1 VDGLP
6 GKRICKMTRD
16 EQIRALDQRIREL
29 NAELEGVPG
38 AVLREVDMQAWTDKQ
53 AALQAAMREYY
64 RLFYGDSVS
73 MP

>member
-1 VDGLP
+1 MN
-6 GKRICKMTRD
+6 RE

-38 AVLREVDMQAWTDKQ
+38 AVLREVDAGLWEAKQ
-53 AALQAAMREYY
+53 AELQAAMREYY
-64 RLFYGDSVS
+64 QLFYGDSVS

>member
-1 VDGLP
+1 
-6 GKRICKMTRD
+6 MSRD
-16 EQIRALDQRIREL
+16 EKIRVLDQRIRAL

-38 AVLREVDMQAWTDKQ
+38 AVLREVDAQAWHDRQ
-53 AALQAAMREYY
+53 AALQAAMWEYY